1 MPIMIDDVINSIEV
15 ELEAAVRTRD
25 KAVAEVKYILK
36 AASDNGQTNLS
47 RADTERVD
55 DLFAQRDKAK
65 VAITGIQ
72 AKLDSAKRA
81 KAEELETA
89 ELQRE
94 SRETGVPRPAHD
106 RQTASLQ
113 VGRNERT
120 YRPDTDRKGAR
131 FLRDVARAYLLR
143 DAEAQH
149 RLDQHM
155 HEERIER
162 AGMVERAA
170 GDATTS
176 SFVGLVVP
184 QYLTDMYAPA
194 VAALR
199 PFADICNHHDLPESG
214 MTVNI
219 ALITT
224 PSQVALTA
232 TELPAG
238 NVAAQSLNDT
248 LLTENVQ
255 TAAGQQTLSRQAID
269 RGTGIEEVS
278 IQDLFKRYATTLD
291 STLINQAITGV
302 SALCN
307 PTQIAYTTA
316 SPTVAGLYPKIL
328 GATANVEATLLAQA
342 LPTHTIMHSR
352 RWYWM
357 ASQLTATWPL
367 INTMGA
373 ALPWSG
379 GTMDPTSGYDKG
391 VRGVLPSGLQVVVD
405 NNVPVNLG
413 AGVNQ
418 DEIYVVA
425 RDECHLWEDPNAPV
439 YIRAEQPKAAQLGV
453 LLVLYGYF
461 AFTLRRYGG
470 AAIGSI
476 GGTGLVPP
484 TF

>member
-1 MPIMIDDVINSIEV
+1 MPIMIDDLITSIEV
-15 ELEAAVRTRD
+15 ELEAATKTRD

-36 AASDNGQTNLS
+36 AASDNGQANLS
-47 RADTERVD
+47 RADSERVD
-55 DLFAQRDKAK
+55 ELFTARDRAKAQ
-65 VAITGIQ
+65 ITGIQ
-72 AKLDSAKRA
+72 AKLDSARRA

-89 ELQRE
+89 ALQAE

-120 YRPDTDRKGAR
+120 YRPDTDRKGAG
-131 FLRDVARAYLLR
+131 FLRDVARAFLLR
-143 DAEAQH
+143 DADAQY

-155 HEERIER
+155 AEERVER
-162 AGMVERAA
+162 AQYVERAA

-199 PFADICNHHDLPESG
+199 PFADICNHHDLPPSG

-219 ALITT
+219 ALVTT
-224 PSQVALTA
+224 PASVALSA

-238 NVAAQSLNDT
+238 NVSAQSLNDT

-269 RGTGIEEVS
+269 RGTGIEEVAM
-278 IQDLFKRYATTLD
+278 QDLFKRYATTLD
-291 STLINQAITGV
+291 STLINQAVTGV

-307 PTQIAYTTA
+307 ATQRAFTSGA
-316 SPTVAGLYPKIL
+316 PTVALLYPKIL
-328 GATANVEATLLAQA
+328 GATSDVEAALLAQA
-342 LPTHTIMHSR
+342 IPSHAIMHSR

-379 GTMDPTSGYDKG
+379 GSMDPTSAYDKG
-391 VRGVLPSGLQVVVD
+391 ARGVLPSGLQVVVD
-405 NNVPVNLG
+405 NNVPTNLG
-413 AGVNQ
+413 VGTNQ
-418 DEIYVVA
+418 DEMYVVA

-470 AAIGSI
+470 AAIGSV
-476 GGTGLVPP
+476 GGTGMVTP